1 MRVFPLLIAVSCT
14 LFLSGCALLGEPTVP
29 APAGL
34 AVPEGTPLTLP
45 QYEKQITA
53 AQKQEEAE
61 QKAAERRALR
71 EIAKLEREAK
81 TASDE
86 AVAVASDRA
95 AEIADELEVS
105 AGDRMAKIEVL
116 MAGLES
122 ARASIEARR
131 SFMEKAFEVTG
142 LVAQNS
148 GIPGLGLIAG
158 PILGLLGVA
167 FGVKRGGDARA
178 EVAASKAHDDAWEE
192 SKKEMLQM
200 LAMARGAGFHPAP
213 PAPAPT
219 P

>member
-1 MRVFPLLIAVSCT
+1 MRVFPLLMAVSCT

-34 AVPEGTPLTLP
+34 AVPEGTPLTVQ

-61 QKAAERRALR
+61 QKSAERKALR

-81 TASDE
+81 TASDDV
-86 AVAVASDRA
+86 VAVASDRA
-95 AEIADELEVS
+95 AEIADELELS
-105 AGDRMAKIEVL
+105 AGDRMSKIEVL

-131 SFMEKAFEVTG
+131 TFIDRAFEVTG

-158 PILGLLGVA
+158 PVLGALGLM
-167 FGVKRGGDARA
+167 FGVKRGGDAKA
-178 EVAASKAHDDAWEE
+178 EREASKAHDDAWEE

-200 LAMARGAGFHPAP
+200 LAMARGSGFP
-213 PAPAPT
+213 PSTPPT

>member
-1 MRVFPLLIAVSCT
+1 MRAMSILALVSCM

-142 LVAQNS
+142 MVAQNS
-148 GIPGLGLIAG
+148 GVPGLGLIAG

-167 FGVKRGGDARA
+167 FGVKRGGDAKA
-178 EVAASKAHDDAWEE
+178 EREASKAHDDAWEE

-213 PAPAPT
+213 PASAPT

>member
-34 AVPEGTPLTLP
+34 AVPEGTPLTVQ

-53 AQKQEEAE
+53 AQKQEEAD
-61 QKAAERRALR
+61 QKAAERKALR

-81 TASDE
+81 TASDD

-95 AEIADELEVS
+95 AEIADELQLS

-122 ARASIEARR
+122 ARASIEARQTFIDR
-131 SFMEKAFEVTG
+131 ALDLG
-142 LVAQNS
+142 GAVASNS

-158 PILGLLGVA
+158 PVLGALGLM
-167 FGVKRGGDARA
+167 FGVKRGGDAKA
-178 EVAASKAHDDAWEE
+178 EKAASESHDQAWEE

-213 PAPAPT
+213 PAPT
-219 P
+219 PSA

>member
-1 MRVFPLLIAVSCT
+1 MRAMSILALVSCM

-45 QYEKQITA
+45 QYEKQIAA

-122 ARASIEARR
+122 ARASIEARQTFIDR
-131 SFMEKAFEVTG
+131 ALDLG
-142 LVAQNS
+142 GAVASNS
-148 GIPGLGLIAG
+148 GVPGLGLIAG
-158 PILGLLGVA
+158 PVIGALGLL
-167 FGVKRGGDARA
+167 FGSKKSGDARA
-178 EVAASKAHDDAWEE
+178 EVAASRAHDDAWEE

-200 LAMARGAGFHPAP
+200 LAMARGSHFP
-213 PAPAPT
+213 PSAPT